1 MEIVDSKFA
10 KKIENGKIELTDFNG
25 KTIVTTFDE
34 ITDATGDFDNNFS
47 DINNSNVEN
56 ANIICS
62 ITDSEGNI
70 INQEDLISSIDN
82 GEVIALDVTFE
93 ATHTNRIINSAIYT
107 QESMAEDVTTFMA
120 PFGKPLIKNHDIDQ
134 EPLGRIINAY
144 YDESQ
149 FLEDCGTI
157 NATWRV
163 TDSDAMKKF
172 ADGRYKTMSIGASSN
187 KIVCN
192 T

>member
-1 MEIVDSKFA
+1 MEIVNSKFA

-93 ATHTNRIINSAIYT
+93 ATHTN
-107 QESMAEDVTTFMA
+107 
-120 PFGKPLIKNHDIDQ
+120 
-134 EPLGRIINAY
+134 
-144 YDESQ
+144 
-149 FLEDCGTI
+149 
-157 NATWRV
+157 
-163 TDSDAMKKF
+163 
-172 ADGRYKTMSIGASSN
+172 
-187 KIVCN
+187 
-192 T
+192 